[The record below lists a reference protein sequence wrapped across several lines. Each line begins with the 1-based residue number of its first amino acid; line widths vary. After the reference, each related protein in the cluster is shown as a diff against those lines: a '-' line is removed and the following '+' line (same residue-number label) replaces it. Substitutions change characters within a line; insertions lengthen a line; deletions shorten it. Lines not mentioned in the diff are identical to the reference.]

1 MMRIAIG
8 CDHRGRALKKAIK
21 GLLAEMGHECVDM
34 GVHRAKS
41 VDYPDI
47 AAKVALQ
54 VSKDK
59 ADRGILIC
67 GTGIGMCISANKVQ
81 GIRAANCND
90 IFSARRSREHNNA
103 NVLCLGSDMLG
114 EALALDIVKIY
125 LSTKFAGGR
134 HQRRLDKISALE
146 QKRIR

>member
-1 MMRIAIG
+1 MRIAIG

-21 GLLAEMGHECVDM
+21 GLLAELGHECTDM

-47 AAKVALQ
+47 AAKVASQ
-54 VSKDK
+54 VVKGK

-67 GTGIGMCISANKVQ
+67 GTGIGMCIAANKVH
-81 GIRAANCND
+81 GIRAANCNGG
-90 IFSARRSREHNNA
+90 FSARRSREHNDA
-103 NVLCLGSDMLG
+103 NVLCLGAEILG
-114 EALALDIVKIY
+114 EGLALDIVKTF
-125 LSTKFAGGR
+125 LSTKFAGER

-146 QKRIR
+146 QKRVR

>member
-21 GLLAEMGHECVDM
+21 GMLVEMGHECADM

-47 AAKVALQ
+47 AAKVTLQ

-81 GIRAANCND
+81 GIRAANCNG
-90 IFSARRSREHNNA
+90 IFSARRSREHNDA
-103 NVLCLGSDMLG
+103 NVLCLGSDILG
-114 EALALDIVKIY
+114 EALALDIVKTY
-125 LSTKFAGGR
+125 LSTKFAGER

-146 QKRIR
+146 RKRIR

>member
-1 MMRIAIG
+1 MRIAIG
-8 CDHRGRALKKAIK
+8 CDHRGRDLKKAIK
-21 GLLAEMGHECVDM
+21 GLLAELGHECADM

-41 VDYPDI
+41 VDYPDV
-47 AAKVALQ
+47 AVKVARQ

-103 NVLCLGSDMLG
+103 NVLCIGSDMLG
-114 EALALDIVKIY
+114 ESLALDIVKTY
-125 LSTKFAGGR
+125 LSTKFAGER

>member
-1 MMRIAIG
+1 MRIAIG

-21 GLLAEMGHECVDM
+21 VMLSEMNYDCVDM
-34 GVHRAKS
+34 GTYRAKS

-81 GIRAANCND
+81 GIRAANCSDN
-90 IFSARRSREHNNA
+90 FSARRSREHNDA
-103 NVLCLGSDMLG
+103 NVLCLGSDVLG
-114 EALALDIVKIY
+114 EALALDVVKTY
-125 LSTKFAGGR
+125 LSTDFIGER

-146 QKRIR
+146 RKRIR